1 MIVIVQ
7 GRSEGYIA
15 MGLSR
20 DDRMGDDLTTN
31 CVVRSNGGVDVVT
44 GKFQTYIHAHFL
56 QFPQPLM

>member
-1 MIVIVQ
+1 MQ

-31 CVVRSNGGVDVVT
+31 CVVRSNGGVDIVT
-44 GKFQTYIHAHFL
+44 GEYRK
-56 QFPQPLM
+56 